1 MADKIVVLQAGNVEQ
16 VGSPMELYKTPRN
29 IFVAGFIGS
38 PKMNFADGAVAA
50 KHGAHTIGF
59 RPEHVAISTQ
69 SGMWKGTV
77 GVAEHL
83 GSDTFV
89 HIQTDEVGT
98 VNVRADGEIPVK
110 HGDTVWITPDPNKIH
125 KFDAAG
131 LAMA

>member
-1 MADKIVVLQAGNVEQ
+1 M
-16 VGSPMELYKTPRN
+16 
-29 IFVAGFIGS
+29 
-38 PKMNFADGAVAA
+38 
-50 KHGAHTIGF
+50 
-59 RPEHVAISTQ
+59 
-69 SGMWKGTV
+69 
-77 GVAEHL
+77 AEHL